1 MRSVGKFLIPPYP
14 FLSEQVRI
22 STAETGWTELIM
34 NINQQFV
41 FGSQTNH
48 IMQPS
53 SPTMTGILYETGFHT
68 YNSPLMQ
75 QWKKLMHLFHQGM
88 LIDIHPY
95 TYPFFFTVC
104 NDTQHVQFGNHLCG
118 ISVMRSTRHIPLPVE
133 QHIRNMMGGT
143 EINCGYGP
151 FGGNSRFT
159 HNLSGPDPVRI
170 GYLTRRIQILDD
182 IIVFQQFSRFIGCH
196 DNFPWGG
203 VISDNIHRTV
213 HDRSQCILFSRRSY
227 QFSKTP
233 VIYIGI
239 SWKWGESYLS
249 TRDMTYGYVFSPQGE
264 EMGFRDGDR
273 ILSVNG
279 ETYDDFRQLRI
290 ALLLEQN
297 YTVEV
302 LRDGDT
308 VTFRTP
314 VVSVND
320 LAQDAGFISPRYPFL
335 IGQVVEGSGAAEAG
349 LRQGDRLV
357 ELNGEPLA
365 YFDQYTERLPQLS
378 GTVAEVGIV
387 RDSAGTSVVRHLP
400 VRVSDDGRIGAA
412 VDMLAVTPI
421 HTMDYTFWQAV
432 PAGTKRIGEE
442 IGSYWKQLK
451 LVFRPQTEAYKSLG
465 GPLSIGSIFPDEWNW
480 PAFWEITALLSIIL
494 AVMNILPIPALDG
507 GHVLFLLV
515 EVITGRKPG
524 DKFMTYA
531 QIAGMLLLF
540 TLIIYATGNDIYRLF
555 IK

>member
-1 MRSVGKFLIPPYP
+1 MDILIKVLQFILSFSLLVIIHELGHFLFARI
-14 FLSEQVRI
+14 FGVR
-22 STAETGWTELIM
+22 
-34 NINQQFV
+34 
-41 FGSQTNH
+41 
-48 IMQPS
+48 
-53 SPTMTGILYETGFHT
+53 
-68 YNSPLMQ
+68 
-75 QWKKLMHLFHQGM
+75 
-88 LIDIHPY
+88 
-95 TYPFFFTVC
+95 
-104 NDTQHVQFGNHLCG
+104 
-118 ISVMRSTRHIPLPVE
+118 VE
-133 QHIRNMMGGT
+133 QFQLFFGRPIASFTRRGT
-143 EINCGYGP
+143 RYGIGWIP
-151 FGGNSRFT
+151 FGGYVKLAGMIDESMDT
-159 HNLSGPDPVRI
+159 EQMKSEPKPDEFRSKPAWQRLLIMV
-170 GYLTRRIQILDD
+170 
-182 IIVFQQFSRFIGCH
+182 
-196 DNFPWGG
+196 GG
-203 VISDNIHRTV
+203 VLMNI
-213 HDRSQCILFSRRSY
+213 LLAL
-227 QFSKTP
+227 

-249 TRDMTYGYVFSPQGE
+249 TRDMTYGNVFSPQGE

-302 LRDGDT
+302 LRNGDT

-349 LRQGDRLV
+349 LQQGDRLV

-387 RDSAGTSVVRHLP
+387 RDSAGTSVIRHLP

-442 IGSYWKQLK
+442 IGS
-451 LVFRPQTEAYKSLG
+451 
-465 GPLSIGSIFPDEWNW
+465 N
-480 PAFWEITALLSIIL
+480 
-494 AVMNILPIPALDG
+494 
-507 GHVLFLLV
+507 
-515 EVITGRKPG
+515 
-524 DKFMTYA
+524 
-531 QIAGMLLLF
+531 
-540 TLIIYATGNDIYRLF
+540 
-555 IK
+555 